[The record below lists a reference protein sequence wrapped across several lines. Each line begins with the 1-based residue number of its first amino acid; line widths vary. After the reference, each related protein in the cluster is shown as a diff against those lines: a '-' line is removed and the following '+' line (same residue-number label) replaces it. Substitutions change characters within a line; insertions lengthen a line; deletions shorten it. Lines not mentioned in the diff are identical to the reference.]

1 MTPIISL
8 SLRPIHCSMICAA
21 TRASKRSSKKWS
33 VGNEV
38 DQEARCK
45 MDAFLSNLQRG
56 NLRGVTMSRYVP
68 RMLLVILRIYLGVI
82 LFITDLGKLM
92 RDTPFA
98 NEMLN
103 FLRGVTTRRAS
114 GPYLHF
120 VQQVVIPH
128 ASIFSY
134 LVMTGELFAAV
145 SLLTGTVTRLG
156 AAVAMVLFLNYM
168 MAKGRWFW
176 SPDSEDAAVFFI
188 ALVVFLGRAGR
199 AWGIDS
205 YLARRWP
212 SSPLW

>member
-1 MTPIISL
+1 M
-8 SLRPIHCSMICAA
+8 
-21 TRASKRSSKKWS
+21 
-33 VGNEV
+33 
-38 DQEARCK
+38 
-45 MDAFLSNLQRG
+45 
-56 NLRGVTMSRYVP
+56 
-68 RMLLVILRIYLGVI
+68 
-82 LFITDLGKLM
+82 TDLGKLM

-98 NEMLN
+98 NEMLD

>member
-1 MTPIISL
+1 M
-8 SLRPIHCSMICAA
+8 
-21 TRASKRSSKKWS
+21 
-33 VGNEV
+33 
-38 DQEARCK
+38 
-45 MDAFLSNLQRG
+45 
-56 NLRGVTMSRYVP
+56 
-68 RMLLVILRIYLGVI
+68 
-82 LFITDLGKLM
+82 TDLGKLM

-98 NEMLN
+98 NEMLD

-188 ALVVFLGRAGR
+188 ALVVFLAARVVSGESTVTLQGVGRIPRCGNLIVNAQTKRGIIGR
-199 AWGIDS
+199 LS
-205 YLARRWP
+205 RSFMP
-212 SSPLW
+212 SLGLWEAEKH